1 MIAAMEQLVLRV
13 MTTAEFDAYRARL
26 IPEYAEDHV
35 RAGDWSAEQ
44 AEGLAARQIDE
55 LLPAGPGTPGM
66 LVLSAETAD
75 GGPLGLVWVGLDY
88 PRSGD
93 AWVYDIE
100 IVPQHR
106 GEGYGRA
113 LLQAAEQECA
123 RRGATA
129 IGLNVFGA
137 NTAARSLYESSGYE
151 VTAVTMRKELGR
163 SA

>member
-1 MIAAMEQLVLRV
+1 MIAAMEQLVLRA
-13 MTTAEFDAYRARL
+13 MTTAEFHAYRARL

-44 AEGLAARQIDE
+44 AEDLAARQIDE
-55 LLPAGPGTPGM
+55 LLPAGPGTPRM

-93 AWVYDIE
+93 AWVYDIQ

-106 GEGYGRA
+106 GKGYGRA

-123 RRGATA
+123 RRGAQA

-137 NTAARSLYESSGYE
+137 NTGARSLYESSGYE